1 MKVLM
6 VGPIEKAGG
15 VSTHTK
21 ELTKALRKLGVEV
34 EVYNISPAR
43 EYPHIISD
51 IVKLYKR
58 TIGLSFKLIKSH
70 KEWDIV
76 HIQAS
81 GPLGGFIPAISA
93 TFLKKFFKFPLIV
106 TFHYSNTPLF
116 AKKHKHI
123 LSFVLRSSDVFIVVS
138 SRQKSAI
145 LKVVKKY
152 DEKIIVVPNGYNP
165 GRLPGIPKDE
175 TRKMLGLD
183 PNDRVLLNV
192 ALLLEK
198 KGQRYLID
206 AMDII
211 ANKHNRRDVRCF
223 IIGEGPLKEKLQ
235 EQINRLGLQN
245 HVKLL
250 GYVPDDQLALWMNAA
265 DLFVLPSLSESFGIV
280 QIEAMAVGTP
290 VVATYNGGSE
300 EIIISEDYGLLCPP
314 ADPECL
320 AEKILIALEK
330 EWDREKIRKYAEQFK
345 WENIAK
351 KTLGVY
357 QKVLEDV

>member
-34 EVYNISPAR
+34 EVYNISPER

-70 KEWDIV
+70 KDLDIV

-123 LSFVLRSSDVFIVVS
+123 LSSVLRGSDVFIVVS

-145 LKVVKKY
+145 LKAVKKY

-165 GRLPGIPKDE
+165 GRLPSIPKDE
-175 TRKMLGLD
+175 ARKMLGLN

-211 ANKHNRRDVRCF
+211 VNRYNRTDVRCF
-223 IIGEGPLKEKLQ
+223 IVGKGPLRDKLQ
-235 EQINRLGLQN
+235 KQINRLGLQN

-250 GYVPDDQLALWMNAA
+250 GFVPDDQLALWMNAA
-265 DLFVLPSLSESFGIV
+265 DLFVLPSLSEGNPTVMF
-280 QIEAMAVGTP
+280 EALGVGLPFVGTAVGGVP
-290 VVATYNGGSE
+290 
-300 EIIISEDYGLLCPP
+300 EIITSKDYGLLCPP

-330 EWDREKIRKYAEQFK
+330 EWDREKIRKYAEQFT
-345 WENIAK
+345 WEKIAK
-351 KTLGVY
+351 QTLEVY
-357 QKVLEDV
+357 KKLLG